1 MRRMEEERIPKMML
15 NIEVGGRRPR
25 DRGRRERRILATML
39 NTEVLKALLK
49 TLNEPDPTVRDNAA
63 EALGT
68 AMKAVGEKAIMP
80 FMTDLDNS
88 KLTKIKEC
96 CEKAVMLPVKR
107 PTTSRIESLAVMTP
121 ARKKVYRAVQ
131 EKACIKRAEAVQP
144 VMCLIFAMETGS
156 S

>member
-1 MRRMEEERIPKMML
+1 MTSL
-15 NIEVGGRRPR
+15 FASQTGT
-25 DRGRRERRILATML
+25 ATML

-96 CEKAVMLPVKR
+96 CEKPVISTMALPLL
-107 PTTSRIESLAVMTP
+107 ESPLSVPRVVP
-121 ARKKVYRAVQ
+121 ASVLSWSAHPLLGTLP
-131 EKACIKRAEAVQP
+131 E
-144 VMCLIFAMETGS
+144 LS
-156 S
+156 SGPSPCSDLQW